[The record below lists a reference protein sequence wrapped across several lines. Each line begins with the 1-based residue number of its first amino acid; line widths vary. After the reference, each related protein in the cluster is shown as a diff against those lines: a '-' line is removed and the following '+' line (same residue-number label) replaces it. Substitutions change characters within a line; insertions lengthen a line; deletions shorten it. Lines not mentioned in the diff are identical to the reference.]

1 MTRSLLTGLVLASLL
16 GCRAAAERAVVQPL
30 PDDTPPQPFIDLLS
44 RARLQAMAANEAFY
58 VDQWSDL
65 DDAARSLEQS
75 ARFLHQAKDV
85 PVNRKAS
92 LDSRADQLGAQAV
105 QLRQAAK
112 NRDVTQTNAT
122 LQRIHMIVREL
133 RSEG

>member
-30 PDDTPPQPFIDLLS
+30 PDDAPPQPFTDLLA

-58 VDQWSDL
+58 VDQWSDM

-75 ARFLHQAKDV
+75 ARFLHQAKEV
-85 PVNRKAS
+85 PANRKAS
-92 LDSRADQLGAQAV
+92 LDSRADQLGVQAA
-105 QLRQAAK
+105 QLRTAAK

-133 RSEG
+133 RAEG

>member
-85 PVNRKAS
+85 PANRKTG